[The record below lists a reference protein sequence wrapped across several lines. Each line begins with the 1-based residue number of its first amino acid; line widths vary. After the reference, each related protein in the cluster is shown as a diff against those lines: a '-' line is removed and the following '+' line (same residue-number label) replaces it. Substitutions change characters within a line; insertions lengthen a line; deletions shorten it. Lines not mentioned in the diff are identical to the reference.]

1 MAVFAFTDASVWAS
15 FPITFQIINTFSIL
29 METYQR
35 NNVLVNKNI
44 HISLKRK
51 KNILTEAYQ
60 EQLVT
65 HCQIQVIL
73 MLCS

>member
-1 MAVFAFTDASVWAS
+1 MAVFAFTDASVWAY
-15 FPITFQIINTFSIL
+15 FPITFQKINKFSIL

-35 NNVLVNKNI
+35 KNVHIPLKINKC
-44 HISLKRK
+44 L
-51 KNILTEAYQ
+51 LTEAYQ

-65 HCQIQVIL
+65 YCQIQVTL